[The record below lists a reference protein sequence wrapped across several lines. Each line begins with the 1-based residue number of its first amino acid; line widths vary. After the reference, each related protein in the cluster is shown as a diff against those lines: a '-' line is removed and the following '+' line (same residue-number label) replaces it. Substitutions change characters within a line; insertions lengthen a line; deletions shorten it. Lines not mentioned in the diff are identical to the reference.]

1 MTNNNAM
8 TYEGFTP
15 HAKQR
20 EILESIIEGPEK
32 YHVICVGRQ
41 FGKTLLAENLLL
53 YYAINYPN
61 SDILWCSPVY
71 SQASKV
77 QKELVR
83 AISGSGII
91 ESNNYSS
98 NEITLRTGSRIYFRS
113 TERYDNIRGLTCT
126 YVFLDEAAF
135 MANEAFREAIEPVAL
150 VRGQRV
156 ILISTPKGR
165 NFFYDLYQLGLSPDH
180 SNYKSYAGR
189 SADSPYISDEAIAE
203 AKRTLPPK
211 VFKQEYEAEF
221 IDGGG
226 EVFSDLDLI
235 TVPQWPKKSGKVYC
249 GIDVGRAEDYTVA
262 TFIDQE
268 GKVIDIYRNNNINWS
283 DMVTDIVA
291 KAREYDAQCM
301 VEVNGVGDPIYEQI
315 RSLWPACEPFTTS
328 NRSKQEIVEGLIL
341 DVNEKTIRIPDH
353 NLFPSLYHEMQ
364 IFTYDYSPKTRT
376 IRYGHPQGMHDDTV
390 MSLAIANYCRKQRR
404 NYGSYQYIT
413 R

>member
-1 MTNNNAM
+1 M
-8 TYEGFTP
+8 
-15 HAKQR
+15 
-20 EILESIIEGPEK
+20 ESIIEGPEK

-165 NFFYDLYQLGLSPDH
+165 NFFYDLYQLGLSPDNT
-180 SNYKSYAGR
+180 NYKSYAGK
-189 SADSPYISDEAIAE
+189 SADSPYISDEAITE

-262 TFIDQE
+262 TFIDQS
-268 GKVIDIYRNNNINWS
+268 GNVIDIYRNNNINWS

-301 VEVNGVGDPIYEQI
+301 IEVNGVGDPIFEQI
-315 RSLWPACEPFTTS
+315 RRLWPACEPFTTS
-328 NRSKQEIVEGLIL
+328 NRSKQEIIEGLIL
-341 DVNEKTIRIPDH
+341 DVNERGIKIPNHD
-353 NLFPSLYHEMQ
+353 LFPSLYHEMQ

>member
-1 MTNNNAM
+1 M
-8 TYEGFTP
+8 
-15 HAKQR
+15 
-20 EILESIIEGPEK
+20 ESIIEGPEK

-165 NFFYDLYQLGLSPDH
+165 NFFYDLYQLGLSPDNT
-180 SNYKSYAGR
+180 NYKSYAGK
-189 SADSPYISDEAIAE
+189 SADSPYISDEAITE

-262 TFIDQE
+262 TFMDQS
-268 GKVIDIYRNNNINWS
+268 GNVIDIYRNNNINWS

-301 VEVNGVGDPIYEQI
+301 IEVNGVGDPIFEQI
-315 RSLWPACEPFTTS
+315 RRLWPACEPFTTS
-328 NRSKQEIVEGLIL
+328 NRSKQEIIEGLIL
-341 DVNEKTIRIPDH
+341 DVNERGIKIPNHD
-353 NLFPSLYHEMQ
+353 LFPSLYHEMQ

>member
-1 MTNNNAM
+1 MKMSAK

-15 HAKQR
+15 HPKQR

-165 NFFYDLYQLGLSPDH
+165 NFFYDLYQLGLSPDNT
-180 SNYKSYAGR
+180 NYKSYAGK
-189 SADSPYISDEAIAE
+189 SADSPYISDEAITE

-262 TFIDQE
+262 TFMDQS
-268 GKVIDIYRNNNINWS
+268 GNVIDIYRNNNINWS

-301 VEVNGVGDPIYEQI
+301 IEVNGVGDPIFEQI
-315 RSLWPACEPFTTS
+315 RRLWPACEPFTTS
-328 NRSKQEIVEGLIL
+328 NRSKQEIIEGLIL
-341 DVNEKTIRIPDH
+341 DVNERGIKIPNHD
-353 NLFPSLYHEMQ
+353 LFPSLYHEMQ

>member
-1 MTNNNAM
+1 MSAK

-15 HAKQR
+15 HPKQR

-165 NFFYDLYQLGLSPDH
+165 NFFYDLYQLGLSPDNT
-180 SNYKSYAGR
+180 NYKSYAGK
-189 SADSPYISDEAIAE
+189 SADSPYISDEAITE

-262 TFIDQE
+262 TFMDQS
-268 GKVIDIYRNNNINWS
+268 GNVIDIYRNNNINWS

-301 VEVNGVGDPIYEQI
+301 IEVNGVGDPIFEQI
-315 RSLWPACEPFTTS
+315 RRLWPACEPFTTS
-328 NRSKQEIVEGLIL
+328 NRSKQEIIEGLIL
-341 DVNEKTIRIPDH
+341 DVNERGIKIPNHD
-353 NLFPSLYHEMQ
+353 LFPSLYHEMQ